1 MINII
6 GIYRIKARE
15 PVHLIDLEIQNCQ
28 GVFDLSTITQE
39 VPLQPQYNWQVPY
52 MEHIL
57 NADGTM
63 ILADD
68 LDASRKPELWKGDVR
83 MAFFFHYLDIT
94 RPLRTPFGEI
104 PLPKESKLPKR
115 LKIIKYESPD

>member
-1 MINII
+1 
-6 GIYRIKARE
+6 
-15 PVHLIDLEIQNCQ
+15 
-28 GVFDLSTITQE
+28 
-39 VPLQPQYNWQVPY
+39 

-68 LDASRKPELWKGDVR
+68 LDASRKPELWKGNVR